1 MKYLRVP
8 YSRALA
14 GWTCKL
20 IAILMV
26 TVFPLTAGANNLP
39 NSTTDLRGN
48 WGIEVLG
55 IRSTAAG
62 YMLDFRYRVL
72 DAEKA
77 KPLFRRKSRPQ
88 LIDQE
93 SGAHVGVFSSPK
105 TGPMRT
111 TNVPQAGRNY
121 FILFANPGRYIQ
133 PGNRVTISIDDFKVE
148 NLVVQ

>member
-39 NSTTDLRGN
+39 NPTTDLREN

-77 KPLFRRKSRPQ
+77 NPLFRRKSRPQ